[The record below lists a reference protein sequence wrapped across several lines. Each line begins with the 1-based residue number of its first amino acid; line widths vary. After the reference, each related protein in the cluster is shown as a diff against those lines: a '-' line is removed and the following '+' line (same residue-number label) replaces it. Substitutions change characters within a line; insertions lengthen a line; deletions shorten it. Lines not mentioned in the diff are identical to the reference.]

1 VAVLCNS
8 LILQFDIY
16 LRMIATRCYA
26 SAAFAVMQCLSDS
39 EPISRFTAAAGAIH
53 LDATDHG
60 EFVDGGK
67 Q

>member
-1 VAVLCNS
+1 
-8 LILQFDIY
+8 
-16 LRMIATRCYA
+16 MIATRCYA